1 MWSTQLKS
9 HLARIGGHCPSKGG
23 DKIFF
28 YISRDSVTEILSPYI
43 TKVVART
50 TELNNQNMYVLQIRA
65 NVVTIWDSFVIT
77 NWGSYYKLGQS
88 LSQKRSGFITIWGK
102 IYCKLG
108 QVLQIRA
115 VIINWG
121 ITYTMKMDLSA
132 FLSL

>member
-1 MWSTQLKS
+1 MYYKLGQACERNWG
-9 HLARIGGHCPSKGG
+9 R
-23 DKIFF
+23 FF
-28 YISRDSVTEILSPYI
+28 L
-43 TKVVART
+43 
-50 TELNNQNMYVLQIRA
+50 LQIRA

-88 LSQKRSGFITIWGK
+88 LSQERSGFITIWGK

-121 ITYTMKMDLSA
+121 ITYTMKMDLIA